1 MTFPRS
7 KSLQVELRKV
17 EGFWSELQL
26 LQQTLSKYLNV
37 EQQAHWMLMWK
48 ETNHLWSIM
57 MWLYHTELESASAI
71 IIKTFI
77 PADINFMIE
86 GSKSTHFYILHLAD
100 AFIQS
105 DLQCIQAIH
114 FLSVCV
120 FPGNWTHNL
129 CAANAMLY
137 HWATGTL
144 HTEYTLLSVL
154 CARTLYIQI
163 KSLLLSHHHSTCAL
177 VSEILESML
186 QTVQKQFTYT
196 QYILTQYA
204 AANFNCDLNIWE
216 LFRAIFLYHCFLPRH
231 SYNYLNI
238 LEW

>member
-77 PADINFMIE
+77 PADMSLLNFMIE
-86 GSKSTHFYILHLAD
+86 RSKSTHFVKWTLIYPA
-100 AFIQS
+100 
-105 DLQCIQAIH
+105 QCA
-114 FLSVCV
+114 
-120 FPGNWTHNL
+120 L
-129 CAANAMLY
+129 CKDTV
-137 HWATGTL
+137 HP
-144 HTEYTLLSVL
+144 
-154 CARTLYIQI
+154 IQI
-163 KSLLLSHHHSTCAL
+163 TFIVPSPQHMCLGEWNSWEHAPDSAET
-177 VSEILESML
+177 I
-186 QTVQKQFTYT
+186 
-196 QYILTQYA
+196 YI
-204 AANFNCDLNIWE
+204 
-216 LFRAIFLYHCFLPRH
+216 
-231 SYNYLNI
+231 
-238 LEW
+238 